1 MAKYLRRWKRH
12 QRNRAEWREPLRWG
26 GRRHG
31 PPLTDAHSKVKA
43 KVAQSCLTLWPHGLC
58 SPWNSPGQITGVG
71 SLSLLQRIFP
81 TQGLNT
87 GLLHHR
93 QILYQLSHRGSP
105 RILEWIA
112 YPFSSGSSWPR
123 NQTTVSCITG
133 GFFTNWAI
141 RDAHYSK
148 ENRYSLWTENFQM
161 FKLDL
166 EKAEEPEIKL
176 PTSIGSLKKQES
188 FRKTSITALLTM
200 AKPLT
205 VWITTN
211 CGEFFK
217 RW

>member
-1 MAKYLRRWKRH
+1 MKGTPPVGREAPWPSS
-12 QRNRAEWREPLRWG
+12 NRCTLESESESRSVLS
-26 GRRHG
+26 
-31 PPLTDAHSKVKA
+31 HS
-43 KVAQSCLTLWPHGLC
+43 LWPHGLC

-123 NQTTVSCITG
+123 NQTRVSCITG